1 MAKNSCVS
9 IISFLLAV
17 AGLIANVV
25 SVGTSSWLVSV
36 KYLKMTIGVFR
47 HCDLDNGYC
56 GDMSDV
62 SAIVD
67 THEVVWFRAVQAL
80 FLLAC
85 LGSLLT
91 SVLIGLVLISFF
103 DSLGTFKVIAVANF
117 GTVVVEVLSLVFFGL
132 HYRDVFIITSADD
145 YLGYS
150 FYMGIL
156 ASAILFLSFI
166 ASAIEASQTSKV
178 LLNMQHRLTVWSSP
192 YTLFLDQEQ

>member
-1 MAKNSCVS
+1 MAKNTCVS
-9 IISFLLAV
+9 ILAFALAV

-25 SVGTSSWLVSV
+25 SIGTSNWLVSV

-56 GDMSDV
+56 GGMSDV
-62 SAIVD
+62 AAIVD
-67 THEVVWFRAVQAL
+67 AHEVAWFRAVQAL

-91 SVLIGLVLISFF
+91 CVLIGLVLINFF
-103 DSLGTFKVIAVANF
+103 DNRGTFKVVAFANF
-117 GTVVVEVLSLVFFGL
+117 GTVVVELLALVFFGL
-132 HYRDVFIITSADD
+132 HYRDVFIITSAED

-150 FYMGIL
+150 FYMGVMATVL
-156 ASAILFLSFI
+156 LFLSFI

-178 LLNMQHRLTVWSSP
+178 LLNMQHRFTVWSTP
-192 YTLFLDQEQ
+192 YTLFIDQEQ